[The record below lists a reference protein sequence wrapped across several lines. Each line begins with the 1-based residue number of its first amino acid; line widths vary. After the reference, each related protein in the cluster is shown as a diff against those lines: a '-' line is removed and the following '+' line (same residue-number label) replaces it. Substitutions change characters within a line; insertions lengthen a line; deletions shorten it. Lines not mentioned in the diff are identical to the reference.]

1 VAEHLDVQRFR
12 RALEARKTAL
22 PDQGDASVVD
32 DLFVDNVVWHG
43 IASGKEE
50 VIDRWRGWAGEAT
63 KAEVGGVYADGLH
76 TIATVELSSG
86 SGNTVEQALIFH
98 LDDGKVTEF
107 WSLPTGAAVAAALVS
122 GGDVPAH
129 PYVEVF
135 ETAEATR
142 ERNTFEPEDIA
153 NIHAFLREDVEW
165 HGARD
170 IPGVK
175 GRDALIALAKQFKEA
190 TGGSLHLGMGSMF
203 IDETHAASIV
213 HLTAT
218 RPDKPGRKLDVM
230 EVNLFHLDEHGKAF
244 ELWGV
249 SADQDAI
256 DAFWLP

>member
-1 VAEHLDVQRFR
+1 MAEHVDVHRFR
-12 RALEARKTAL
+12 RALEARKTER
-22 PDQGDASVVD
+22 PDQPDASVLD
-32 DLFVDNVVWHG
+32 DLFADDIVWHDT
-43 IASGKEE
+43 ASGKEE
-50 VIDRWRGWAGEAT
+50 VIDRWRAWARAGT
-63 KAEVGGVYADGLH
+63 RAEVGGVYADGLH
-76 TIATVELSSG
+76 TIATVELTG
-86 SGNTVEQALIFH
+86 ESGNTLEQALIFH
-98 LDDGKVTEF
+98 LDNGKVTEF
-107 WSLPTGAAVAAALVS
+107 WSLPTEAVVAAALAS
-122 GGDVPAH
+122 GEDAPAH
-129 PYVEVF
+129 PYMEVF

-142 ERNTFEPEDIA
+142 ERNTFEPQDIA

-218 RPDKPGRKLDVM
+218 RPDKPERKLDVM
-230 EVNLFHLDEHGKAF
+230 EVNLFHLDEHGEAF

>member
-1 VAEHLDVQRFR
+1 MAEHLDVQRFR
-12 RALEARKTAL
+12 RALEAGKTER
-22 PDQGDASVVD
+22 PDQPDGSVLD
-32 DLFVDNVVWHG
+32 DLFADSVVWHDT
-43 IASGKEE
+43 ASGKEE
-50 VIDRWRGWAGEAT
+50 VIDRWRAWAREGMR
-63 KAEVGGVYADGLH
+63 AEVGGVYADGLH
-76 TIATVELSSG
+76 TIATVE
-86 SGNTVEQALIFH
+86 QALIFH
-98 LDDGKVTEF
+98 LDNGRVTEF
-107 WSLPTGAAVAAALVS
+107 WSLPTEAVVAAALVS
-122 GGDVPAH
+122 GEDVPAH
-129 PYVEVF
+129 PYMEVF
-135 ETAEATR
+135 ESAEATR

-190 TGGSLHLGMGSMF
+190 TGGSLHLAMGSMF

-218 RPDKPGRKLDVM
+218 RPDKPGRKMDVM